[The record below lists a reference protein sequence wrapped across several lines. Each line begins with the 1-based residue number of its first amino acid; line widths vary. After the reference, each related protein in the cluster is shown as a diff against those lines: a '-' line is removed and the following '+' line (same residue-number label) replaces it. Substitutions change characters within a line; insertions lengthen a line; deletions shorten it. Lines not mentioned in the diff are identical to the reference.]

1 MEVLEAFD
9 LTGSYRDAAELAGCS
24 HHTVARYVTV
34 REAGGQLDKAAAR
47 PQLIDEYLPKLHEW
61 VIKSKGKIRADKAHE
76 KLRGLGFKGSE
87 RTTRRAVHE
96 AKVDYQLGRI
106 RVHRPWVTEPGMWL
120 QYDFGD
126 GPIIDGRKT
135 VLFCAWL
142 AWSRF
147 RVVLALRDRTAPTV
161 FAALDVT
168 LRKLGG
174 SPTYVLTDNEK
185 TVTTEHI
192 AGMAVRNPQV
202 VNFARHYGVTVHTCE
217 PADPASKGGSESTV
231 KIAKA
236 DLVPTDTNLLEA
248 YDTFADFETACELFC
263 NDVNARVHRVTRRTP
278 NAMLAE
284 EQPRLHP
291 VPLVPHTVAFG
302 LARTVPARTPMV
314 ALDHAQY
321 SVPHQLMG
329 QQVWVRVH
337 GQGPDEKV
345 IIVHIGPA
353 GPVEVARHERA
364 TPGSPKV
371 IDAHFPPQPAGALDR
386 QPKAKT
392 TADAEFLA
400 LGGGAR
406 MWLTEA
412 AAAGT
417 TKMRVKMA
425 AAVTLSKLGDPVAVD
440 WALGHAAVNSRFAEA
455 DLGSIVSHH
464 ARANSGPR
472 RQASE
477 TRSLTQGTGAW
488 SALAGTDDRPTR
500 AAVGAVAHDL
510 ADETGIEV
518 VR

>member
-1 MEVLEAFD
+1 M
-9 LTGSYRDAAELAGCS
+9 
-24 HHTVARYVTV
+24 
-34 REAGGQLDKAAAR
+34 
-47 PQLIDEYLPKLHEW
+47 
-61 VIKSKGKIRADKAHE
+61 
-76 KLRGLGFKGSE
+76 
-87 RTTRRAVHE
+87 
-96 AKVDYQLGRI
+96 
-106 RVHRPWVTEPGMWL
+106 
-120 QYDFGD
+120 
-126 GPIIDGRKT
+126 
-135 VLFCAWL
+135 
-142 AWSRF
+142 
-147 RVVLALRDRTAPTV
+147 
-161 FAALDVT
+161 
-168 LRKLGG
+168 
-174 SPTYVLTDNEK
+174 
-185 TVTTEHI
+185 
-192 AGMAVRNPQV
+192 
-202 VNFARHYGVTVHTCE
+202 TVHTCE

-236 DLVPTDTNLLEA
+236 DLVPTDTNLLET

-263 NDVNARVHRVTRRTP
+263 DDVNARVHRVTRRTP
-278 NAMLAE
+278 NVMLAE
-284 EQPRLHP
+284 EQSRLHP
-291 VPLVPHTVAFG
+291 VPKVPHTVAFG

-392 TADAEFLA
+392 AADAAFLA

-425 AAVTLSKLGDPVAVD
+425 AAVALSKLGDPVAVD

-488 SALAGTDDRPTR
+488 SALAGTDDRPTH

>member
-1 MEVLEAFD
+1 
-9 LTGSYRDAAELAGCS
+9 
-24 HHTVARYVTV
+24 
-34 REAGGQLDKAAAR
+34 
-47 PQLIDEYLPKLHEW
+47 
-61 VIKSKGKIRADKAHE
+61 
-76 KLRGLGFKGSE
+76 
-87 RTTRRAVHE
+87 
-96 AKVDYQLGRI
+96 
-106 RVHRPWVTEPGMWL
+106 
-120 QYDFGD
+120 
-126 GPIIDGRKT
+126 
-135 VLFCAWL
+135 
-142 AWSRF
+142 
-147 RVVLALRDRTAPTV
+147 
-161 FAALDVT
+161 
-168 LRKLGG
+168 
-174 SPTYVLTDNEK
+174 
-185 TVTTEHI
+185 
-192 AGMAVRNPQV
+192 
-202 VNFARHYGVTVHTCE
+202 
-217 PADPASKGGSESTV
+217 
-231 KIAKA
+231 
-236 DLVPTDTNLLEA
+236 
-248 YDTFADFETACELFC
+248 
-263 NDVNARVHRVTRRTP
+263 
-278 NAMLAE
+278 
-284 EQPRLHP
+284 
-291 VPLVPHTVAFG
+291 
-302 LARTVPARTPMV
+302 MV

-392 TADAEFLA
+392 AADAEFLA

-425 AAVTLSKLGDPVAVD
+425 AAVALSKLGDPVAVD

-488 SALAGTDDRPTR
+488 SALAGTDDRPTH
-500 AAVGAVAHDL
+500 AALGAVAHDL